1 LVTDGSLKIIYG
13 GIMKKVTYIIIILL
27 LIVGYFYIYPE
38 RCEKLLGDENLICEL
53 GW

>member
-1 LVTDGSLKIIYG
+1 MVLYKIIYG
-13 GIMKKVTYIIIILL
+13 GIMKKVTYIIIILF